1 MSTGWE
7 TIQDIRHYFLPDG
20 RLATGWQETGEGR
33 CFLDENGTPAT
44 GWFTWDD
51 ARYYLNE
58 QGTPITGWQT
68 VDNDRYC
75 FDSFGVMLTSW
86 QTIDGTRY
94 HFQPSGIMSTGWL
107 EDGEYRY
114 YFFPDGHLATGKQE
128 LDGKTHYFTPA
139 GMEILL
145 VNPWNPLPVDYDP
158 TLVQIEDGFRVDVR
172 CHAALEAMM
181 SAMRSEGLYPKFSS
195 AYRNRAEQ
203 SRIWDNYVNRYLAAG
218 YTQAQANAMTA
229 SYVAVPGTSEH
240 HTGLAVDI
248 VGYDYYYGTHPGSTK
263 AVQRWLAEH
272 CWEYGFIL
280 RYTEEKQAI
289 TGFAPEDWHFRYVG
303 VEVAMAMKDT
313 GLCLEEY
320 LAAVP

>member
-1 MSTGWE
+1 
-7 TIQDIRHYFLPDG
+7 
-20 RLATGWQETGEGR
+20 
-33 CFLDENGTPAT
+33 
-44 GWFTWDD
+44 
-51 ARYYLNE
+51 
-58 QGTPITGWQT
+58 
-68 VDNDRYC
+68 
-75 FDSFGVMLTSW
+75 
-86 QTIDGTRY
+86 
-94 HFQPSGIMSTGWL
+94 
-107 EDGEYRY
+107 
-114 YFFPDGHLATGKQE
+114 
-128 LDGKTHYFTPA
+128 
-139 GMEILL
+139 
-145 VNPWNPLPVDYDP
+145 
-158 TLVQIEDGFRVDVR
+158 
-172 CHAALEAMM
+172 M

-303 VEVAMAMKDT
+303 IEVAMAMKDT